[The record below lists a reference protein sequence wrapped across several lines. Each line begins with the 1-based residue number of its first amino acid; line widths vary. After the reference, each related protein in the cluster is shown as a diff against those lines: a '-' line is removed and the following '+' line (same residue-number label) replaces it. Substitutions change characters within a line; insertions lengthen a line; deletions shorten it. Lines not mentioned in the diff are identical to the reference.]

1 MNSKIQDYSQKI
13 SIFAILCSKSSKY
26 YSFYKNILVFPNI
39 FIGITLTMLNSIF
52 TDINDIKYANI
63 ILNAVSTL
71 LIALDKSFQF
81 SEKAS
86 LFHKSS
92 ISFTTLSHSIDK
104 YNVQPHDVDI
114 NDFLN
119 KLIDDYDNL
128 IDNLSFEFPSSVI
141 EDVIKQFDGN
151 NVQLPLIVFTS
162 SNANI
167 SQFINNQI
175 HPDVSSNSVFIQTNL
190 SSSNNVYTQT
200 N

>member
-104 YNVQPHDVDI
+104 YNVQPDDIDI

-141 EDVIKQFDGN
+141 EDVIKQFGN
-151 NVQLPLIVFTS
+151 NVKLPLIVFTS

-167 SQFINNQI
+167 SQFITNNKI
-175 HPDVSSNSVFIQTNL
+175 HPDVSSNSVFVQTD
-190 SSSNNVYTQT
+190 SFDGSNSQ
-200 N
+200 